1 MSERESINLENLS
14 GITANLTR
22 SKHNLSPYE
31 EVLPDK
37 IKVVIRALGT
47 MIIVPDYD
55 KGDILA
61 GDKPVYKGGI
71 QQPILNGK
79 DRELAVNKLVELINQ
94 L

>member
-14 GITANLTR
+14 GIAVNLSR
-22 SKHNLSPYE
+22 NKHNLSPYE
-31 EVLPDK
+31 EELPDK

-55 KGDILA
+55 KDHLDIGA
-61 GDKPVYKGGI
+61 KQVYKGGI

-79 DRELAVNKLVELINQ
+79 DREVAVNKLVELINQ